1 MRIMID
7 TNILLSALVFKSVK
21 MADLIDYI
29 AEKHTLVIC
38 SYTIEEFKNVVTRK
52 SSKYNNVIDVF
63 LSRLSFEMVYTPEWN
78 NNMPNIRDEKDKPI
92 LASAI
97 TADVDILITG
107 DKDFSDIEIERP
119 EIFTPSEFLQQ
130 YT

>member
-1 MRIMID
+1 MRIMVD
-7 TNILLSALVFKSVK
+7 TNIILSALVFRSVK

-38 SYTIEEFKNVVTRK
+38 SYVIEEFENVVMRK
-52 SSKYNNVIDVF
+52 SPKYKNVIDVF
-63 LSRLSFEMVYTPEWN
+63 LSKLSFEMAYTPKWKEG
-78 NNMPNIRDEKDKPI
+78 MPTIRDEKDKPI

-107 DKDFSDIEIERP
+107 DKDFSDVEIERP
-119 EIFTPSEFLQQ
+119 EILTPSEFLEQ
-130 YT
+130 YA